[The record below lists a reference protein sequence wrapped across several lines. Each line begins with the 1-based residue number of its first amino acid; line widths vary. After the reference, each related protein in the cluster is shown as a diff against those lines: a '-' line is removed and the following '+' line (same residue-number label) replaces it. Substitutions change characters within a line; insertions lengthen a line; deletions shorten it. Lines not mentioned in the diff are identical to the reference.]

1 MGLGGGLV
9 VTYHILFQVGDL
21 LLFSQ
26 CDSGPPTWLD
36 YLIYVTDCLHLLFLS
51 RKGSVAIFLKL
62 TICPSQVILVHV
74 H

>member
-1 MGLGGGLV
+1 MALGGV

-26 CDSGPPTWLD
+26 CDSGPPPTWLD

-51 RKGSVAIFLKL
+51 RKGSVAIFLEL
-62 TICPSQVILVHV
+62 TICPSQVIHVYVH
-74 H
+74 